1 MKTQNQLRDW
11 IYHLEER
18 LLQPEARK
26 GSNKAADLIAD
37 DFIEFGSSG
46 RVYDKQQAL
55 EAMENAPTVQM
66 AMKDFKMMQ
75 LAPDIILATYSLV
88 SHDNSESETIQSVR
102 SSIWKFIGQRW
113 QIIFHQGTITKSQK

>member
-1 MKTQNQLRDW
+1 MKTQNQLGDR

-26 GSNKAADLIAD
+26 DSNKTADLLAD

-55 EAMENAPTVQM
+55 EAMANTPTVQM
-66 AMKDFKMMQ
+66 AMKDFKMTQ

-88 SHDNSESETIQSVR
+88 SHDNFESEMIQSVR
-102 SSIWKFIGQRW
+102 SSIWKFIGERW